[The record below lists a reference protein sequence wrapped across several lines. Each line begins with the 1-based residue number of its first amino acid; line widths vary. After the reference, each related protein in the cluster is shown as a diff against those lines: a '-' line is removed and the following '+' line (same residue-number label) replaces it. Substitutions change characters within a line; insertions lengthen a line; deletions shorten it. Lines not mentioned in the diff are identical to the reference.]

1 MKLPSLCAAES
12 SCWTLLAG
20 FPGASDR
27 VGRSRAWCAF
37 HDIGVAI
44 CATFW
49 HLQKRW
55 LDLEEVMERS
65 RCVLGLLE
73 AHVKELSEQLSV
85 PFSNSLCRAGPDLHF
100 SQVFVSCP

>member
-1 MKLPSLCAAES
+1 
-12 SCWTLLAG
+12 
-20 FPGASDR
+20 
-27 VGRSRAWCAF
+27 
-37 HDIGVAI
+37 
-44 CATFW
+44 
-49 HLQKRW
+49 
-55 LDLEEVMERS
+55 MERS